1 MANKNV
7 NLNWARKAKK
17 DEFYTQLSDIE
28 KGIGDCLLASPQMLK
43 GKTVLLPADDP
54 DRSNF
59 TRYFIE
65 NFERFGIAKLISTSF
80 NLAGRG
86 KILVKTRHTTHAGLL
101 AGDGDFRSP
110 EITHLRDQA
119 DFVFT
124 NPPFSLFRAFMDWL
138 VAGGVK
144 FRVLGPMT
152 AASKKNIFPLFKH
165 RQVWY
170 GEAIK
175 SGGVL
180 FEVPND
186 YPLDAQTSYADE
198 RGRLVGIKSV
208 RWFTNIPN
216 PTPPQ
221 PLTLATRAHNLA
233 HNWRVARNPRA
244 YRQYDNYQAIEV
256 PSVTAI
262 PSDYDG
268 IMGVPIT
275 FLDKFCPTQFKIL
288 GTQRHEKDPELLD
301 AYIGNVRPRHADKK
315 VLMNGK
321 ELFDRIFVRP
331 IPITCA

>member
-59 TRYFIE
+59 TRYFTE
-65 NFERFGIAKLISTSF
+65 NFERFGIAKLVSTSF

-86 KILVKTRHTTHAGLL
+86 KILVKTRHATHAGLL
-101 AGDGDFRSP
+101 AGDGDFRSL
-110 EITHLRDQA
+110 EVTYLRGQA

-124 NPPFSLFRAFMDWL
+124 NPPFSLFLAFMDWL
-138 VAGGVK
+138 VAGKVG

-152 AASKKNIFPLFKH
+152 AASKKNVFPLFKY

-170 GEAIK
+170 GAAIK
-175 SGGVL
+175 GGKTL
-180 FEVPND
+180 FEVPD
-186 YPLDAQTSYADE
+186 CYPLEAQTSYVSGH
-198 RGRLVGIKSV
+198 RRVIGVKGV
-208 RWFTNIPN
+208 RWFTNISN

-221 PLTLATRAHNLA
+221 PLTLATRAYNLA

-244 YRQYDNYQAIEV
+244 YRQYDNYRAIEV

-275 FLDKFCPTQFKIL
+275 FLDKFCPTQFNIL

-301 AYIGNVRPRHADKK
+301 AYIGDACSSGK
-315 VLMNGK
+315 VMLDGK
-321 ELFDRIFVRP
+321 ALFDRIFIRP

>member
-1 MANKNV
+1 MANKNSD
-7 NLNWARKAKK
+7 LNWARKAKK

-59 TRYFIE
+59 TRYFME
-65 NFERFGIAKLISTSF
+65 NFDRFGLAQLISTSF
-80 NLAGRG
+80 NPAGRG
-86 KILVKTRHTTHAGLL
+86 KILVKTRHATHVGLL
-101 AGDGDFRSP
+101 TGDGDFRSP
-110 EITHLRDQA
+110 EITHLRGQA

-152 AASKKNIFPLFKH
+152 SVSKKNIFPLFKH

-170 GEAIK
+170 GDAIK
-175 SGGVL
+175 SGETL
-180 FEVPND
+180 FEVPSD
-186 YPLDAQTSYADE
+186 YPLNAKVSYTNE
-198 RGRLVGIKSV
+198 HGRLVRLSNV

-216 PTPPQ
+216 PAPPQ
-221 PLTLATRAHNLA
+221 PLTLNTRAHNLA
-233 HNWRVARNPRA
+233 HNWRVTRNPRA
-244 YRQYDNYQAIEV
+244 YRQYDNCRAIEV

-262 PSDYDG
+262 PSDYAG

-301 AYIGNVRPRHADKK
+301 AYIGDDCLSGK
-315 VLMNGK
+315 VMLDGK
-321 ELFDRIFVRP
+321 ELFDRIF
-331 IPITCA
+331 IMLIAASKSAH